1 MPESLRWGII
11 GLGKISG
18 DFVTALHSAQ
28 HPHTVQK
35 IFKLNFKNY
44 KFR

>member
-35 IFKLNFKNY
+35 NF
-44 KFR
+44 